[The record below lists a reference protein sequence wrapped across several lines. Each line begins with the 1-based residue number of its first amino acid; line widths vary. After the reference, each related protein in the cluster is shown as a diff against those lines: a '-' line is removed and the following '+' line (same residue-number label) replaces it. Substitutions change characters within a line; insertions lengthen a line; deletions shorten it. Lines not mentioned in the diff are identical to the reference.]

1 MASAPR
7 LIALEG
13 PLTTER
19 TVGSVG
25 LVTNLNQLAEQGD
38 GALEVADN
46 VILERGGVVMPRRG
60 FESLVSRAAA
70 NVTLLAVDTL
80 IHTQE
85 PPDDGS
91 PEWLAFPSPA
101 AIGAN
106 PRSFAALG
114 GFETSGQDMTSQ
126 LGSIFPALP
135 ADGQRRMHAEKMKR
149 RLHLATKHGL
159 VRIDPD
165 SIPTTLRRS
174 GPIRPSIDWNHSFAA
189 ANAAGPIAADSAV
202 AYRASIATKDWKGV
216 ELEGAPSGRAI
227 IRNPAPLAVNAA
239 SLVRT
244 GGALVTATT
253 TSAHGLRPGQVITL
267 SPGEVDFAAGAKT
280 VTTVPSPTS
289 FTYAEAG
296 SNVVSA
302 APQTFSVGAAAG
314 SVRISLLDGYGS
326 LEAGDLLRLFRSPSV
341 SPASAEPGDDV
352 YLASEVELT
361 SSDLSTGYVVITD
374 LQPES
379 LLRQGGAAYFA
390 TSQEGPAAEN
400 GHAPGCRDVAQFD
413 GKLWVGGL
421 VDVLGFDLRL
431 VATGGSSGLV
441 PGTLFHLW
449 HDDGSSDPDGVN
461 QFAFTFTGE
470 ATAPTGAFSFT
481 VFDTG
486 VPFDDVERTALS
498 LVATINSSPA
508 AAEFRAKYLSASDEL
523 PGRIRIEEVGPA
535 QSKLDPFT
543 VWVSARG
550 SAFGPPLPVWNG
562 KGANQ
567 GRVISGDV
575 NHPARAAW
583 SKLDLPHAFTP
594 SAFVDVGEDDDAFVR
609 FAALDDRLL
618 VFKKRSLWAIWGEEP
633 YRIDRL
639 DATLGLVARDS
650 VVIMDGAAYALTTKG
665 VVAVG
670 SGGIDYDVGQLIYD
684 APLRR
689 LLSAF
694 QEGLDEATWGAALP
708 FERRYVL
715 ALPTA
720 SNPTAATTGV
730 ASVDSSGDRLA
741 MVMFVFNAASRAWS
755 RWPRPARIGA
765 TTPDGRLSFVVGVPA
780 IDPSLILGG
789 MVTQRA
795 RNLSSEYG
803 DGIDEAVEYLDGT
816 IKTSVSVVSASG
828 LQAGING
835 GFSWLAVGQ
844 LLRNISSPNAQGVIM
859 SIVGVA
865 EGITTVLLSAPIA
878 TGSTEVFQLIP
889 AHIRWHPS
897 VLGAPEALKQL
908 EAASVHFKAKRMAT
922 GSLKVATDKSG
933 TLASSIVVARTGY
946 TPGAAFVDDGL
957 PRNQRALIPR
967 EKGLGVYFSVDF
979 ALSEALSYFELQG
992 LSLIGEVLSDR
1003 ESR

>member
-1 MASAPR
+1 M
-7 LIALEG
+7 
-13 PLTTER
+13 TTER

-46 VILERGGVVMPRRG
+46 VVLERGGVVMPRRG
-60 FESLVSRAAA
+60 FETLVSRLAA

-85 PPDDGS
+85 LPDDGS
-91 PEWLAFPSPA
+91 PEWLAFPAPA

-106 PRSFAALG
+106 PRSFSALG
-114 GFETSGQDMTSQ
+114 GFETSGAAMSSR
-126 LGSIFPALP
+126 LGSLFPALP

-202 AYRASIATKDWKGV
+202 AYRASIATKDWRGV

-227 IRNPAPLAVNAA
+227 LRNPAPLTVNAA

-253 TSAHGLRPGQVITL
+253 TAAHGLRPGQVITL

-390 TSQEGPAAEN
+390 TSEEGPAAEN

-421 VDVLGFDLRL
+421 IEVRGIDLRL
-431 VATGGSSGLV
+431 VATGGSSGFRAADVLY
-441 PGTLFHLW
+441 FM
-449 HDDGSSDPDGVN
+449 PDESPPATPY
-461 QFAFTFTGE
+461 AFTGV
-470 ATAPTGAFSFT
+470 TGAPAANQFT

-486 VPFDDVERTALS
+486 TPLDDVERTALS
-498 LVATINSSPA
+498 LVAAINASTA
-508 AAEFRAKYLSASDEL
+508 ALKFRAKYLSAYDEL
-523 PGRIRIEEVGPA
+523 PGRIRIEEAGPHLSA
-535 QSKLDPFT
+535 ASFSIY
-543 VWVSARG
+543 VSARG
-550 SAFGPPLPVWNG
+550 AAFGPPLAVTPDVTTVRGETDRPV
-562 KGANQ
+562 
-567 GRVISGDV
+567 RV
-575 NHPARAAW
+575 AW
-583 SKLDLPHAFTP
+583 SKLDMPHAFAP
-594 SAFVDVGEDDDAFVR
+594 QAFVDVGGDDDAFVR

-618 VFKKRSLWAIWGEEP
+618 VFKERSLWAVWGEAP

-650 VVIMDGAAYALTTKG
+650 VAIMDGAAYALTTKG

-670 SGGIDYDVGQLIYD
+670 SGGIDYDVGQLIHD

-694 QEGLDEATWGAALP
+694 QEGLDEAAWGAALP

-715 ALPTA
+715 ALPTS

-730 ASVDSSGDRLA
+730 ASVDSSGDPLA
-741 MVMFVFNAASRAWS
+741 MVMMVFNAASRAWT

-803 DGIDEAVEYLDGT
+803 DGIDEAVEYLDET

-878 TGSTEVFQLIP
+878 TGNTEVFQSIP

-908 EAASVHFKAKRMAT
+908 EAASAHFRGKRMAT
-922 GSLKVATDKSG
+922 GSLKVATDKSS

-946 TPGAAFVDDGL
+946 TPGAAFSDDGL

-979 ALSEALSYFELQG
+979 SLNEALSHFELQG
-992 LSLIGEVLSDR
+992 LTLLGEVLSDR